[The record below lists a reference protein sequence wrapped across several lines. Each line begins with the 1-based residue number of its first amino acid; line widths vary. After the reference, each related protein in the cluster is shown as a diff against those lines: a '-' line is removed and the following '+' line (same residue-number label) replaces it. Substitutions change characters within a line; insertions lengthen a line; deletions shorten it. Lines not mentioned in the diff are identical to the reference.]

1 MAVTREWGDTVVTE
15 KDRLILDV
23 INDVREELS
32 DNQLEKLKLSLFQ
45 RLLPL
50 DVKTAEVNIVPYE
63 QTNEQFIELWLA
75 AKRMDCCSE
84 GTIRAYKYTAY
95 DFDKFIKKPFQTVTI
110 LEIKVY
116 LAKIAERSSA
126 VNANNYRRNIS
137 SLFNWLHDMDII
149 TKNPIR
155 AVGELRYRKK
165 QVMPFTE
172 GELERLRYGAQN
184 NIRTR
189 CLIEFLL
196 STGCRVSE
204 IIKLKIEDID
214 WVQGEIKVLGKGNK
228 ERIVFVNQSAQ
239 LYLMKYLESRSD
251 NSPYLFV
258 SEKAPHD
265 RLTTGGIETII
276 RNLGYAVGIKKVH
289 PHRFRHTTATWAMR
303 RGMSIEL
310 VQKMLGHSRVDTTM
324 IYATTDVESLRAARR
339 KYCN

>member
-1 MAVTREWGDTVVTE
+1 MTE

-23 INDVREELS
+23 INDVQEELS

-50 DVKTAEVNIVPYE
+50 DVKTTEANIVPYE

-75 AKRMDCCSE
+75 AKRMNCCSE
-84 GTIRAYKYTAY
+84 GTIQVYKYIAY
-95 DFDKFIKKPFQTVTI
+95 DFDKFIKKPFQTVTT

-126 VNANNYRRNIS
+126 VTANNYRRYIS

-149 TKNPIR
+149 AKNPIR
-155 AVGELRYRKK
+155 AVGTLKSRKK

-172 GELERLRYGAQN
+172 GEVEKLRYGAQN

-204 IIKLKIEDID
+204 ITKLKIEDID
-214 WVQGEIKVLGKGNK
+214 WLQGEIKVLGKGNK
-228 ERIVFVNQSAQ
+228 ERIVFINQSAQ

-258 SEKAPHD
+258 GEKAPHD
-265 RLTTGGIETII
+265 RLSPGSIETIV
-276 RNLGYAVGIKKVH
+276 RDLGYAVGIKKVH

-310 VQKMLGHSRVDTTM
+310 VQKMLGHSSIDTTM